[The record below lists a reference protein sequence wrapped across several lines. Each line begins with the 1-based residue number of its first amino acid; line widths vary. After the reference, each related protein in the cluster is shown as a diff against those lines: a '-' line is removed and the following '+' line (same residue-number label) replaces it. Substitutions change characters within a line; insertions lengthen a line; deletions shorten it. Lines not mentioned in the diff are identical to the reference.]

1 MEPLVTT
8 VTTVLDGIPK
18 VVTHDIPIELDGV
31 LTESIVIQA
40 DVDDAGEIEGPF
52 GQFVS
57 LGSRLVNLRVNGR
70 EVESYHVR
78 QPETG
83 GTIYVTTTPKESA

>member
-1 MEPLVTT
+1 MTT
-8 VTTVLDGIPK
+8 VTTIFDGIPK

-52 GQFVS
+52 GQFIS
-57 LGSRLVNLRVNGR
+57 LGERLVNLRVNGR

-78 QPETG
+78 QSEPDGVIE
-83 GTIYVTTTPKESA
+83 VTTTPKESA